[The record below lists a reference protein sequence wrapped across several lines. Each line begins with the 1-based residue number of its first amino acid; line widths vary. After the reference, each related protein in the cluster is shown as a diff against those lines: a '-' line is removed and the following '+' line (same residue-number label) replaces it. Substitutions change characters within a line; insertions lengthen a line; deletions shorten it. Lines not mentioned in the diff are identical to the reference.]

1 LHILAHAAGNQ
12 SMYHNKYRVIIP
24 FLLPAVVLFGV
35 FVLYPYV
42 QAFYLSLTSWS
53 GTSAD
58 RPFVGLANFR
68 DLLTDGRFLSALG
81 NNGKFLIVLPLG
93 ALSLALLYAALFT
106 QGDRGIFGSGFYR
119 IVFFFPQV
127 ISAVIVGILFQYV
140 YNPRYGLLNET
151 LAFMGLENLQRTWLG
166 NNTTIF
172 WAVAFV
178 FIWGAVGF
186 YMVIFMSSMQS
197 IPTSF
202 YEAATLDGAGRW
214 RQFRDITLPLMWET
228 IRTAIIYIAI
238 SALDMFV
245 IVQVITGGTTTSA
258 SRSVETVAIYMYIE
272 AFSKSRWGY
281 AATVGVI
288 LLILTMLLSVV
299 LMRLTKRES
308 YEF

>member
-1 LHILAHAAGNQ
+1 
-12 SMYHNKYRVIIP
+12 MYYNKYRLIIP
-24 FLLPAVVLFGV
+24 FLLPAVLLYGI

-42 QAFYLSLTSWS
+42 QAFYLSLTTWS

-58 RPFVGLANFR
+58 RPFVGLDNFR
-68 DLLTDGRFLSALG
+68 NLLTDGRFLSALA
-81 NNGKFLIVLPLG
+81 NNGRFLVVLPLG

-140 YNPRYGLLNET
+140 YNPRYGLLNEA
-151 LAFMGLENLQRTWLG
+151 LAFVGMENLQQTWLG
-166 NNTTIF
+166 NATTIF

-178 FIWGAVGF
+178 FIWSSVGF

-214 RQFRDITLPLMWET
+214 RQFRDITMPLMWET

-238 SALDMFV
+238 AALDMFV
-245 IVQVITGGTTTSA
+245 IVQVITSGTTTSA

-272 AFSKSRWGY
+272 AFSKNRWGY

-288 LLILTMLLSVV
+288 LLLLTLLISVV
-299 LMRLTKRES
+299 LMRLTKRET
-308 YEF
+308 YEY